1 MARSLIPN
9 GHMYR
14 DYAIWVDIASRKRA
28 CHRCRGTIVRGAM
41 FVRLGSKERPRG
53 AASLCAECFNAIMVD
68 MTEGFIELK
77 KSAVPVAGKRSGEDK
92 PRCPACGLETEK
104 CRCGWEAYR

>member
-1 MARSLIPN
+1 M
-9 GHMYR
+9 
-14 DYAIWVDIASRKRA
+14 
-28 CHRCRGTIVRGAM
+28 
-41 FVRLGSKERPRG
+41 
-53 AASLCAECFNAIMVD
+53 CAECFNAIMVD